1 MKKMDEMMELLTE
14 EIEGFNKSINK
25 LETLSKNFKDLKIQA
40 DTSSIEYHL
49 KDFTKE
55 QRKVIEIFEE
65 KTTGI
70 EQKMKSTRI
79 TPNWLAT
86 LFCITITIQVLS
98 LSYFGYHFIKFE
110 ERNKLAFLRGQKESN
125 ESVRGYFEG
134 HPIIYEDYKKW
145 TKKEDSVPN
154 QK

>member
-1 MKKMDEMMELLTE
+1 MKKMEEIMELLTE
-14 EIEGFNKSINK
+14 EIESFHKSINK
-25 LETLSKNFKDLKIQA
+25 LEALSKNFRDLKIKA
-40 DTSSIEYHL
+40 DASSIEYQI

-70 EQKMKSTRI
+70 EQKMKSARI

-86 LFCITITIQVLS
+86 LFYITITIQVLS
-98 LSYFGYHFIKFE
+98 MSYFGYHFIHFE
-110 ERNKLAFLRGQKESN
+110 NRNKAAFKRGQKQSN
-125 ESVRGYFEG
+125 EIARRYFED

-145 TKKEDSVPN
+145 TKKKDSVPN